1 MKSMLLTY
9 LTITKRSC
17 KKLMFLPAFLVI
29 ASIITKSIATMYMGV
44 AIFCIYLMMTLL
56 VTLQKWYMYAFC
68 FPIKRRI
75 FVGSTYLFM
84 MIFNFI
90 AVSCVW
96 LISVLLHEIV
106 FTEVIPLLVPLFVF
120 LAVTLLI
127 TIFIPFAY
135 QLGVEKARYIY
146 MLFILIPFIKIKL
159 GNITITDDF
168 FTMSVYLAIP
178 IIVILL
184 LFSYLISCM
193 IMHRKSFD
201 QRSETI

>member
-17 KKLMFLPAFLVI
+17 GKLMFLPVLLAI
-29 ASIITKSIATMYMGV
+29 ASIITKSIVAMYMGV
-44 AIFCIYLMMTLL
+44 AIFCMYLMMTLL

-84 MIFNFI
+84 MLFNSI

-96 LISVLLHEIV
+96 LISILLHKIV
-106 FTEVIPLLVPLFVF
+106 FEEDAPLSIPLFVF
-120 LAVTLLI
+120 LAITLMM
-127 TIFIPFAY
+127 TVFIPFAY

-146 MLFILIPFIKIKL
+146 MLFILVPFIKFK
-159 GNITITDDF
+159 NFTITDDF

-184 LFSYLISCM
+184 LFSYLISCI
-193 IMHRKSFD
+193 IMRRKSFD